1 MKISRFFYIPITNL
15 LRKALGKTPP
25 TYHSLKKYL
34 SVSTM
39 KEVKGF
45 PKENLKTLKKEI
57 KDTRQWDEHPC
68 FWVDRIHIV
77 KMATL

>member
-1 MKISRFFYIPITNL
+1 M
-15 LRKALGKTPP
+15 
-25 TYHSLKKYL
+25 
-34 SVSTM
+34 STM